1 MKRLAFSVCFFSKN
15 YQPIIYQCLFVYL
28 FYIIGIIKAKYIGA
42 EKTLWH
48 DVKIIKEDV
57 QF

>member
-28 FYIIGIIKAKYIGA
+28 FYIIGIIKAKCIGA

-48 DVKIIKEDV
+48 DVKITKEDV
-57 QF
+57 